1 MLTYQRYIIINILLP
16 LLVISLIVTG
26 LVWLMQVIK
35 FLYLVDNGIRLV
47 TFIKLVALFLPSL
60 LFVLLPFITILAV
73 IYCYN
78 ILGEERQLIILK
90 SCGLS
95 NIKLAKPA
103 LVVAFITTLISYYI
117 SISVMPDAARYLIK
131 ELDEVKDNYAYSIVQ
146 EKTFSQISKFLT
158 LYINEKKHNKELNGL
173 VLLDNRGALPIILFA
188 KSGNLIMH
196 GSSPM
201 LNLNHGMRQAYD
213 NNGNLTKL
221 TFDSLTVE
229 LSESGSKN
237 QYAQTGDTDIREYDV
252 KDLLSPSKIL
262 PRTRQIKLIAE
273 GHQRILWP
281 FYNFALTF
289 LGLAV
294 FLRQPYN
301 KKSHLRE
308 MIFTS
313 ASIIAAVYCHFTFQ
327 NLAYKDL
334 NFVILCY
341 INIVIIMLISLWLY
355 LRRTI

>member
-16 LLVISLIVTG
+16 FIVISLIVTG

-35 FLYLVDNGIRLV
+35 FLYLVDNGIRLI
-47 TFIKLVALFLPSL
+47 TFLKLIALFLPSL

-117 SISVMPDAARYLIK
+117 SISVMPDAARSLIGQ
-131 ELDEVKDNYAYSIVQ
+131 LDAVKNNYAYSVVQ
-146 EKTFSQISKFLT
+146 EKTFTQVSKFLT
-158 LYINEKKHNKELNGL
+158 LYINEKKHNKELHGI
-173 VLLDNRGALPIILFA
+173 VLLDNRSTLPIILFA
-188 KSGNLIMH
+188 KSGNLVMQ

-213 NNGNLTKL
+213 SNGNLTKL

-237 QYAQTGDTDIREYDV
+237 QYAQTGNSDIREYDV
-252 KDLLSPSKIL
+252 KDLLSPSKTL
-262 PRTRQIKLIAE
+262 PLQKQIKLIAE
-273 GHQRILWP
+273 GHQRIIWP

-308 MIFTS
+308 MLFTS
-313 ASIIAAVYCHFTFQ
+313 GAIIMAVYCHFTFH
-327 NLAYKDL
+327 NLAYKDF

-341 INIVIIMLISLWLY
+341 GNIFAIIVISLWLY